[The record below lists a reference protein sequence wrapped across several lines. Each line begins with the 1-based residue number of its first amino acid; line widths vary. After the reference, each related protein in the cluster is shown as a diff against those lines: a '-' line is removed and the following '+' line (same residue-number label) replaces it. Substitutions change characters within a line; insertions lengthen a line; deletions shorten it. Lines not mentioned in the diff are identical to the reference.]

1 MHVRGSFRSAVT
13 ARPAAGLTTAALLLT
28 VLTACTAGPPS
39 PDATAEA
46 LAAGIAARDLSGVN
60 LAATPADV
68 AEGQITTALAGLD
81 PLRPAV
87 EVGEIVVD
95 EEEGT
100 TATAVLEYTW
110 DVDAGETD
118 WTYSTTAHLDLVE
131 DEWQAQWSTRLL
143 APDLREDETLIT
155 RRTPAQRANVL
166 GAGGAVLVEPR
177 PVLRLGLDKT
187 RIAPEA
193 HDVAARDIAAV
204 LGIDPEPFAAAV
216 AAGGEKAFVEGLVV
230 RAEAPP
236 VDLTALTSIAGAISV
251 PDTLPLAPSRR
262 FARPV
267 LGTAGPATAEIVE
280 GSDGAIAAGDMT
292 GLSGLQRQYDEQ
304 LRGRPGLTVLAT
316 ATATD
321 PPVDRLLFEI
331 GPVAGEPLV
340 TTLDP
345 AWQDAAEMVLEPVVP
360 ASAIVVL
367 RASTGEVVAA
377 AAGPGSEGYPTG
389 TVGSYPPGSVF
400 KVVSSLA
407 LLRAGLTPQSTV
419 ECPPTATVD
428 GRTFSNF
435 PDYPAERTGPI
446 TLGTAVAFSCNTAFI
461 GARDQAPAASLIEAG
476 ASLGVGQDA
485 DLGFP
490 AFLGS
495 IPADSTGTDHAASL
509 IGQGRIEASP
519 LAMATVAASVAAGRT
534 VVPWLVG
541 TEAPSAPAPAV
552 PLTAAEAEALRGL
565 LRGVVTDGGATFL
578 ADAPGGEVLAK
589 TGTAQYASGEE
600 LRNHAW
606 MIAAQG
612 DFAFAV
618 LVADGEYGSTTA
630 GPLLERLLTLMAP
643 TA

>member
-1 MHVRGSFRSAVT
+1 MHVRRTPARAV
-13 ARPAAGLTTAALLLT
+13 AALATVTLT
-28 VLTACTAGPPS
+28 LAVSTACTAGPPA

-46 LAAGIAARDLSGVN
+46 LADGIASRDLSEVPLGE
-60 LAATPADV
+60 TTADQ
-68 AEGQITTALAGLD
+68 AEAQITAALAGLD

-95 EEEGT
+95 DEKGT
-100 TATAVLEYTW
+100 TATAVLEVTW
-110 DVDAGETD
+110 DVDDGPVD
-118 WTYSTTAHLDLVE
+118 WTYSTTAHLDLVD

-143 APDLREDETLIT
+143 APDLREAETLVT
-155 RRTPAQRANVL
+155 RRTAAERARVL
-166 GAGGAVLVEPR
+166 GAANAVLVEAR
-177 PVLRLGLDKT
+177 PVQRLGLDKT
-187 RIAPEA
+187 RIAPET
-193 HDVAARDIAAV
+193 HHIAARDIAAV
-204 LGIDPEPFAAAV
+204 LGIEPDAFAADV
-216 AAGGEKAFVEGLVV
+216 AAAGEKAFVEGLVV

-236 VDLTALTSIAGAISV
+236 VDLIAFTSIAGALSV
-251 PDTLPLAPSRR
+251 ADTLPLAPNRR

-280 GSDGAIAAGDMT
+280 ASAGAIAAGDMT

-304 LRGRPGLTVLAT
+304 LRGRPGLSVLAV
-316 ATATD
+316 ANDTD
-321 PPVDRLLFEI
+321 PPAERLLFEV
-331 GPVAGEPLV
+331 GPVAGKALV

-345 AWQDAAEMVLEPVVP
+345 AWQDAAETVLEPVVP

-367 RASTGEVVAA
+367 RTSTGEVVAA
-377 AAGPGSEGYPTG
+377 AAGPGSEGYSTG

-407 LLRAGLTPQSTV
+407 LLRAGLSPQSTV
-419 ECPPTATVD
+419 ECPPTTTVD

-435 PDYPAERTGPI
+435 PDYPADRTGPI

-461 GARDQAPAASLIEAG
+461 GARDQAPASALVEAG
-476 ASLGVGQDA
+476 ASLGLGQEL

-490 AFLGS
+490 AFLGK

-519 LAMATVAASVAAGRT
+519 LAMATVDASVAAGRT

-541 TEAPSAPAPAV
+541 TEAPTAPSPAV
-552 PLTAAEAEALRGL
+552 PLTAGEAEALRDL
-565 LRGVVTDGGATFL
+565 LRGVVTEGGATFL
-578 ADAPGGEVLAK
+578 GDVPGGEVIAK
-589 TGTAQYASGEE
+589 TGTAQYASGDE

-606 MIAAQG
+606 MIAVQG
-612 DFAFAV
+612 DLAFAV

-630 GPLLERLLTLMAP
+630 GPLLEQLLTLMAP

>member
-1 MHVRGSFRSAVT
+1 MRVRRSSARAIAGLATVTLTLAVT
-13 ARPAAGLTTAALLLT
+13 
-28 VLTACTAGPPS
+28 TACTAGPPA

-46 LAAGIAARDLSGVN
+46 LADGIASRDLSEVPLVG
-60 LAATPADV
+60 
-68 AEGQITTALAGLD
+68 TTADQAEAQIAAVLAGLD
-81 PLRPAV
+81 PLRPVV
-87 EVGEIVVD
+87 EVGKIVVD
-95 EEEGT
+95 DDEERT
-100 TATAVLEYTW
+100 TATAVLEVTW
-110 DVDAGETD
+110 DVDDGPVD
-118 WTYSTTAHLDLVE
+118 WSYVTTAHLDLVD

-143 APDLREDETLIT
+143 APDLREAETLVV
-155 RRTPAQRANVL
+155 RRTAAERARVL
-166 GAGGAVLVEPR
+166 GAGGAALVEAR
-177 PVLRLGLDKT
+177 PVQRLGLDKT
-187 RIAPEA
+187 RIAPET

-204 LGIDPEPFAAAV
+204 LGIDPDAFAANV
-216 AAGGEKAFVEGLVV
+216 AAAGEKAFVEGLVV
-230 RAEAPP
+230 RTEAPP
-236 VDLTALTSIAGAISV
+236 VDLIAFDAIAGSLSV
-251 PDTLPLAPSRR
+251 ADTLPLAPNRR

-280 GSDGAIAAGDMT
+280 ASGGAVAAGDMA

-304 LRGRPGLTVLAT
+304 LRGRPGLSVLAV
-316 ATATD
+316 AADTD
-321 PPVDRLLFEI
+321 PPAERPLFEV

-345 AWQDAAEMVLEPVVP
+345 AWQDAAETVLEPVAP

-367 RASTGEVVAA
+367 RASTGEVVAV
-377 AAGPGSEGYPTG
+377 AAGPGSEGYSTG

-407 LLRAGLTPQSTV
+407 LLRSGLTPQSAV
-419 ECPPTATVD
+419 ECPPTTAVD

-435 PDYPAERTGPI
+435 PDYPADRTGPI

-461 GARDQAPAASLIEAG
+461 GLRDQAPASALVEAG
-476 ASLGVGQDA
+476 ASLGLGQEL

-490 AFLGS
+490 AFLGK
-495 IPADSTGTDHAASL
+495 IPASSTGTDHAASL

-519 LAMATVAASVAAGRT
+519 LAMATAAASVAVGRT

-565 LRGVVTDGGATFL
+565 LRGVVTEGGATFRG
-578 ADAPGGEVLAK
+578 DVPGGEVLAK

-606 MIAAQG
+606 MIAVQG
-612 DFAFAV
+612 DLAFAV

-630 GPLLERLLTLMAP
+630 GPLLEQLLTLMAAP